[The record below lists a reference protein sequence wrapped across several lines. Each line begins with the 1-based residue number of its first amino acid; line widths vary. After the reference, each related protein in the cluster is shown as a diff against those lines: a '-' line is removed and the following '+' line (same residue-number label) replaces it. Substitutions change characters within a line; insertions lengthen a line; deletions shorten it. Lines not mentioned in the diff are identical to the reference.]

1 MNEKI
6 RKDRI
11 DINNLP
17 EGWKQ
22 EATQGRSAKIFLTD
36 ESGEVKGAFCFGC
49 RNYLPADNF
58 PSNRRGIISICND
71 CIEEY
76 REEHK
81 EEAQEEQPI

>member
-1 MNEKI
+1 MNEKV

-17 EGWKQ
+17 EGWGI
-22 EATQGRSAKIFLTD
+22 EASQGRRSNILIINNI
-36 ESGEVKGAFCFGC
+36 GEVVGAFCFGC

>member
-22 EATQGRSAKIFLTD
+22 EATQGRSEKIFLTD

-49 RNYLPADNF
+49 RNYFQFYFQGKYCLPWLF
-58 PSNRRGIISICND
+58 VLGVETIYQLITSQVIKGV
-71 CIEEY
+71 
-76 REEHK
+76 
-81 EEAQEEQPI
+81 